1 MRLKEEQRLAI
12 EHGEGDLLVSASA
25 GSGKTF
31 VMINRAIRLI
41 LEGKARLSELL
52 AVTFTEKAADEMK
65 EKLMRAMIAAVNEG
79 DEELRE
85 QLADLPSASV
95 STLHAFCANLLRN
108 YFFAAGLDADFQIA
122 DNVAAEELRTRAM
135 DEVFLRKYEQK
146 DEAFLYLLD
155 LYGTGRKDVMLRKT
169 VLSLYLIAVG
179 KTDFEGYLNAAA

>member
-65 EKLMRAMIAAVNEG
+65 EKL
-79 DEELRE
+79 
-85 QLADLPSASV
+85 S
-95 STLHAFCANLLRN
+95 
-108 YFFAAGLDADFQIA
+108 
-122 DNVAAEELRTRAM
+122 
-135 DEVFLRKYEQK
+135 
-146 DEAFLYLLD
+146 
-155 LYGTGRKDVMLRKT
+155 
-169 VLSLYLIAVG
+169 
-179 KTDFEGYLNAAA
+179 GYLSVLFEQNPQSVGGALPDDAFYFSR

>member
-108 YFFAAGLDADFQIA
+108 YFFAAGWTPIFRSRTTSPRKSCGRARWTRSFCG
-122 DNVAAEELRTRAM
+122 NTSRRTRR
-135 DEVFLRKYEQK
+135 FYT
-146 DEAFLYLLD
+146 FSIS
-155 LYGTGRKDVMLRKT
+155 TGRAERT
-169 VLSLYLIAVG
+169 
-179 KTDFEGYLNAAA
+179 